1 MMVSSKKIFI
11 LFIVCALSSLIYAIP
26 PSYVDPE
33 ELKLMINE
41 WVKNVDNGLPP
52 VRPTRSDLPNSPRKA
67 YSLFH
72 ILTPA
77 KFFDS
82 LFTIGNVE
90 MIMPKKPLS
99 KNEEAQKYNK
109 LTSTFG
115 R

>member
-1 MMVSSKKIFI
+1 MA
-11 LFIVCALSSLIYAIP
+11 CALSCLTNAIP

-33 ELKLMINE
+33 ELRHIINE
-41 WVKNVDNGLPP
+41 WVKNVEHGLPP
-52 VRPTRSDLPNSPRKA
+52 IGLPRSDSPIPPQKS

-82 LFTIGNVE
+82 LFTIGNVQ

-99 KNEEAQKYNK
+99 NNEAANKYNK

-115 R
+115 K